1 MNLQK
6 LKALFDQIAL
16 EVHRRRNA
24 HVFYATCRQGQRAP
38 GIIEICG
45 IRGIGKST
53 LFQSLIASDSYR
65 KINIYQ
71 NYSWA
76 ERKTIQREFLLR
88 HQEFSAFYLDQ
99 YRNRVTPSRMV
110 DIRIRRTFQALDLL
124 SFIEAS
130 KISGLFLK
138 DENLCQRGLSL
149 AVSGASSDAVKRY
162 FDLMPKP
169 AGVLLVTGSEDLA
182 LERQQKRD
190 GKIWTNDYAP
200 SLLALEQLTRVLER
214 LEIPHLIL
222 EIDRQSA
229 PEEQT
234 GRIMAF
240 VKNITNPSA

>member
-1 MNLQK
+1 MNLLQ
-6 LKALFDQIAL
+6 LKVFFDKIAL

-24 HVFYATCRQGQRAP
+24 HVFYAPCTQVQRAP

-53 LFQSLIASDSYR
+53 LFQSLVASDAYR

-71 NYSWA
+71 NYSWT

-99 YRNRVTPSRMV
+99 YQNRVTHSRMV
-110 DIRIRRTFQALDLL
+110 DIRIRRTLQAMDLL

-149 AVSGASSDAVKRY
+149 AVSGAEAGAVQRY

-169 AGVLLVTGSEDLA
+169 AGVVLVSGSEDLA
-182 LERQQKRD
+182 LERQLRRD
-190 GKIWTNDYAP
+190 GKIWTDDYAP
-200 SLLALEQLTRVLER
+200 SLLALEQLIRVLKR
-214 LEIPHLIL
+214 LEIPHLML

-240 VKNITNPSA
+240 VKNITNPCD